1 MGKSGLAT
9 SFFNDKNRSLSAP
22 LVELLVESHQELPGW
37 LENVRMEARGGYGNK
52 RGGGRYGS
60 RAEYEAFHERCRSE
74 FWFRIENTNLLEL
87 SGFSC

>member
-60 RAEYEAFHERCRSE
+60 CAEQDA
-74 FWFRIENTNLLEL
+74 
-87 SGFSC
+87 

>member
-1 MGKSGLAT
+1 MGRSGLAT

-52 RGGGRYGS
+52 RGGGRYRS
-60 RAEYEAFHERCRSE
+60 RTKHDRFTFVVCI
-74 FWFRIENTNLLEL
+74 FVI
-87 SGFSC
+87 

>member
-52 RGGGRYGS
+52 RGGGR
-60 RAEYEAFHERCRSE
+60 
-74 FWFRIENTNLLEL
+74 
-87 SGFSC
+87 